1 VRAGLT
7 AYPRFGFVSGSRYG
21 IRSEYGNVPDETF
34 MILVLDPAALE
45 GVSGIATYQPEFA
58 SAI

>member
-1 VRAGLT
+1 LT